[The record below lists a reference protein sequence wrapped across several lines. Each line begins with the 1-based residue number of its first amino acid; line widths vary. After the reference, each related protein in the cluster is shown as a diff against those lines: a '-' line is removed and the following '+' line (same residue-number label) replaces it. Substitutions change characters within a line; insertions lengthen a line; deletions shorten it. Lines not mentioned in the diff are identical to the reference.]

1 MKKFIL
7 IVTVFLL
14 TGLLNAQTFSPTT
27 KGPYVYKNLQSGTI
41 YFNDKQIL
49 ELQVNIHL
57 LKSVLH
63 YVNKDMIYHADTSN
77 PIDSIIINNVKYV
90 YMDNQLVEVV
100 GERKNNKLVLLKKG
114 DFDVL
119 LTTTGAYG
127 TAAHTS
133 AVNDLSSFEIGGISN
148 MNHRQLVLEKEDG
161 KLLPVKTSLYF
172 IIDDKP
178 VSATKKGLKDILDTD
193 KFKQL
198 EVYAKENKINW
209 KKQSDLEKI
218 LSFFE

>member
-1 MKKFIL
+1 
-7 IVTVFLL
+7 
-14 TGLLNAQTFSPTT
+14 
-27 KGPYVYKNLQSGTI
+27 
-41 YFNDKQIL
+41 
-49 ELQVNIHL
+49 
-57 LKSVLH
+57 
-63 YVNKDMIYHADTSN
+63 
-77 PIDSIIINNVKYV
+77 
-90 YMDNQLVEVV
+90 
-100 GERKNNKLVLLKKG
+100 
-114 DFDVL
+114 
-119 LTTTGAYG
+119 
-127 TAAHTS
+127 
-133 AVNDLSSFEIGGISN
+133 